1 MYSFRQASEWFTK
14 AQVGSL
20 NSPVYNNYIVYA
32 NSSIARSPATFMKRK
47 ISYFQFFPGFLM
59 KVMLD
64 FPQQKP
70 KESHLHCEMFKLIIV
85 LLLKYSDFC
94 GCFVHSIGCSIK
106 WAPAS
111 RIY

>member
-1 MYSFRQASEWFTK
+1 LYSFRQASEWFTK

-20 NSPVYNNYIVYA
+20 DSPVYNNYIVYA
-32 NSSIARSPATFMKRK
+32 NSSIARSPATFMKKK
-47 ISYFQFFPGFLM
+47 IFFPWIPDESHL
-59 KVMLD
+59 LH
-64 FPQQKP
+64 FPRQKP
-70 KESHLHCEMFKLIIV
+70 KESHLHCEMLKLIIV

-111 RIY
+111 RNY